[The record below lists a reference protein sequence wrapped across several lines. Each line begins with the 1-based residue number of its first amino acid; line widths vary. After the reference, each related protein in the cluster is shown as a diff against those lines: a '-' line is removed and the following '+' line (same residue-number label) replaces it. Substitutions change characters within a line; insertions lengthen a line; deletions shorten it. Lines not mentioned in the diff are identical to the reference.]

1 MCTGR
6 SVSAGSEIVSED
18 TDELMDA
25 ESVDR
30 PGDSFTMLGIRWQL
44 VLGLVSLF
52 GMNVWFLG
60 YKNHSF

>member
-18 TDELMDA
+18 TVELMDA
-25 ESVDR
+25 ESVHR
-30 PGDSFTMLGIRWQL
+30 PVDSFTMLGIRWQL
-44 VLGLVSLF
+44 VLGPVSLF

-60 YKNHSF
+60 YKIRSF

>member
-6 SVSAGSEIVSED
+6 SVPAGSEIVSEHA
-18 TDELMDA
+18 ERMDA
-25 ESVDR
+25 ESVHR
-30 PGDSFTMLGIRWQL
+30 PLDSFTMLGIRWQL

-60 YKNHSF
+60 YKSHSF